1 MTFKWLFAA
10 LLVAF
15 ASTDL
20 RTPKFVACWRLQE
33 AFMASFSRRF
43 LLPVFLA
50 LALGS
55 ASPAA
60 WAKGGPIEVDVEL
73 VLAVDVS
80 YSMDPE
86 EQRLQ
91 REGYIRALTSP
102 DFLKAIA
109 SGAYGKVAIA
119 YMQWASVTDQ
129 DVLLPWTVIDGPE
142 SARAAA
148 DKLSEAPYR
157 RARRTSISGA
167 IDMAMRMFEN
177 NGFHGMRRVI
187 DVSGDGT
194 NNSGRPVPEARDDAL
209 RQGVTINGLP
219 LLLRPSSW
227 GFNDIANLDEYYED
241 CVIGGVGAFSI
252 PIRERHQFI
261 EATRTKLVQEI
272 ASMPPIRIDVPR
284 SEIIPA
290 QRRAARVD
298 CMVGESLWRERWG
311 H

>member
-1 MTFKWLFAA
+1 MARSGVRFILPAIFA
-10 LLVAF
+10 LV
-15 ASTDL
+15 
-20 RTPKFVACWRLQE
+20 
-33 AFMASFSRRF
+33 
-43 LLPVFLA
+43 
-50 LALGS
+50 LGS
-55 ASPAA
+55 LCAAPAG
-60 WAKGGPIEVDVEL
+60 AKGGPVEVDVEL

-91 REGYIRALTSP
+91 REGYIRAITSP
-102 DFLKAIA
+102 DFLRAVA
-109 SGAYGKVAIA
+109 SGAYGKIAIA

-142 SARAAA
+142 SARAVA
-148 DKLSEAPYR
+148 DRLSEAPYR

-167 IDMAMRMFEN
+167 IDKAMQMFVD
-177 NGFHGMRRVI
+177 NGFEGMRRVI

-194 NNSGRPVPEARDDAL
+194 NNSGRPVIEARDEAL

-252 PIRERHQFI
+252 PIKGREQFL
-261 EATRTKLVQEI
+261 EATRTKLIQEI
-272 ASMPPIRIDVPR
+272 ASAPPPVRIEVPR
-284 SEIIPA
+284 SAVLPA
-290 QRRAARVD
+290 QRSAARVD
-298 CMVGESLWRERWG
+298 
-311 H
+311 

>member
-1 MTFKWLFAA
+1 
-10 LLVAF
+10 
-15 ASTDL
+15 
-20 RTPKFVACWRLQE
+20 
-33 AFMASFSRRF
+33 MASLSRRF
-43 LLPVFLA
+43 LLPVLFA
-50 LALGS
+50 VSLGA
-55 ASPAA
+55 ASWPA
-60 WAKGGPIEVDVEL
+60 WSKGGPVDVDVEL

-91 REGYIRALTSP
+91 REGYISAITSP
-102 DFLKAIA
+102 DFMKAIA
-109 SGAYGKVAIA
+109 SGAYGKIAIS
-119 YMQWASVTDQ
+119 YMQWASVADQ

-148 DKLSEAPYR
+148 DRLSEAPYR
-157 RARRTSISGA
+157 RARRTSVSGA

-177 NGFHGMRRVI
+177 NGFNGMRRVI

-194 NNSGRPVPEARDDAL
+194 NNSGRPVGEARDEAV

-227 GFNDIANLDEYYED
+227 GFRDITNLDEYYED
-241 CVIGGVGAFSI
+241 CVIGGIGAFSI
-252 PIRERHQFI
+252 PIRDRNQFI

-272 ASMPPIRIDVPR
+272 ASIPRIKIDVPR
-284 SEIIPA
+284 SELIPA

-311 H
+311 N

>member
-1 MTFKWLFAA
+1 
-10 LLVAF
+10 
-15 ASTDL
+15 
-20 RTPKFVACWRLQE
+20 
-33 AFMASFSRRF
+33 MASFCRRF
-43 LLPVFLA
+43 LLPVLLA
-50 LALGS
+50 LSLGP
-55 ASPAA
+55 ASPVV
-60 WAKGGPIEVDVEL
+60 WAKGGSLEVDVEL

-109 SGAYGKVAIA
+109 SGAYGKIAVA
-119 YMQWASVTDQ
+119 YMQWAAVADQ
-129 DVLLPWTVIDGPE
+129 DVLLPWTVIDGPQ

-148 DKLSEAPYR
+148 DKLAEAPYR

-167 IDMAMRMFEN
+167 IDMAMSMFEN
-177 NGFHGMRRVI
+177 NGFNGMRRVI

-194 NNSGRPVPEARDDAL
+194 NNSGRPVHEAREEAL

-219 LLLRPSSW
+219 LLLRPSPW
-227 GFNDIANLDEYYED
+227 GFNDIANPDEYYEN

-272 ASMPPIRIDVPR
+272 ASRPPIRIDAPR
-284 SEIIPA
+284 SAIIPA

-311 H
+311 N

>member
-1 MTFKWLFAA
+1 M
-10 LLVAF
+10 
-15 ASTDL
+15 AST
-20 RTPKFVACWRLQE
+20 R
-33 AFMASFSRRF
+33 RRF
-43 LLPVFLA
+43 IRSAL
-50 LALGS
+50 LALGL
-55 ASPAA
+55 AA
-60 WAKGGPIEVDVEL
+60 GLQNAAAAKDGPEQVDVEL

-91 REGYIRALTSP
+91 REGYIRALTSQE
-102 DFLKAIA
+102 FLRAIA
-109 SGAYGKVAIA
+109 SGAYGKIAIA

-142 SARAAA
+142 SARAVA
-148 DKLSEAPYR
+148 DRLAEAPYR

-177 NGFHGMRRVI
+177 NGFNGMRRVI

-194 NNSGRPVPEARDDAL
+194 NNSGRPVTESREEAL

-252 PIRERHQFI
+252 PIRSRDQFI
-261 EATRTKLVQEI
+261 EATRTKLIQEV
-272 ASMPPIRIDVPR
+272 ASIPRIRIDMPR
-284 SEIIPA
+284 SEIVPA
-290 QRRAARVD
+290 QRREARVD

-311 H
+311 N